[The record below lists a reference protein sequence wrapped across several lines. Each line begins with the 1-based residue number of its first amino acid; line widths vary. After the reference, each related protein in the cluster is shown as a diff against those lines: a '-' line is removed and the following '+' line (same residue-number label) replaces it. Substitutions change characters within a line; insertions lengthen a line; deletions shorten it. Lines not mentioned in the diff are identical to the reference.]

1 MYGVALY
8 TVVMEFD
15 PTLQLEN
22 DTPEYGVP
30 GKMLSDREKVWGGPL
45 QNIPQNSFSTLDT
58 SLENGTLKSDRN
70 IFNEPYETKKDVNVF
85 SKLDPRISFEEDFN
99 KEPNEIVI
107 LDQGSTSKNLPDF
120 YEPIPYEDRALVN
133 PRDLAKKLLAKVEY
147 KEEFGADMLE
157 FFLSKSRTRI
167 AREIHYSKTGE
178 MFEKEK
184 DIPNAPPMFSEF
196 GRTIGVSDRTLKG
209 WVKKYPA
216 FQEAY
221 EICTDIIQEFFVE
234 NGVKGNYASQFSIFA
249 AKNLTKMKDVM
260 VNKNENYDMKSILD
274 AIEKG
279 MSPNGD

>member
-1 MYGVALY
+1 MLY
-8 TVVMEFD
+8 TMYMLD
-15 PTLQLEN
+15 PTLSLEEN
-22 DTPEYGVP
+22 VTPGVGVP
-30 GKMLSDREKVWGGPL
+30 GKMRSNTENGWGSPF
-45 QNIPQNSFSTLDT
+45 QKDPRNSFPFLD
-58 SLENGTLKSDRN
+58 
-70 IFNEPYETKKDVNVF
+70 ETEKDVIVF
-85 SKLDPRISFEEDFN
+85 SKKEEVG
-99 KEPNEIVI
+99 P
-107 LDQGSTSKNLPDF
+107 SKNLPDF

-133 PRDLAKKLLAKVEY
+133 PKELAKKLLAKVEY
-147 KEEFGADMLE
+147 QEEFGADMLE

>member
-30 GKMLSDREKVWGGPL
+30 GKMLSDREKVWGGL
-45 QNIPQNSFSTLDT
+45 SQNTSRNSFPILDT
-58 SLENGTLKSDRN
+58 SQENVILKSDRN
-70 IFNEPYETKKDVNVF
+70 IFNEPYKVSEKDVITYPGQFEKDSSVVV
-85 SKLDPRISFEEDFN
+85 LEDPR
-99 KEPNEIVI
+99 
-107 LDQGSTSKNLPDF
+107 GTSKNLPDF